1 MELIWLVLTLLA
13 VDLAALL
20 FAVDTRPGFEHSR
33 RAVAHSPGRFPPH
46 PAAAGL
52 SGPRRPAAAGQR
64 EANHVRAPLN
74 LGVPLGLSSGL
85 CWERPTSSAA
95 SSPAAPALT
104 VAFWSQ
110 VAGALALA
118 IALASRASAPPPRV
132 RWASPRHRKRLRL
145 LLFYRGLAEGTMSIV
160 APISACGAIVP
171 VTASLLTGNHPG
183 TLAALG
189 VLAAITG
196 VILVS
201 RPHPATPSQPEQGER
216 EVGPANVGGA
226 SPAGA
231 GTRATPTDADGVTPA
246 GAGGTTRLTRTAR
259 TRLAWAANPAG
270 VGRATPARAGRV
282 VAMAL
287 GSALGFGLFY
297 VFVDAGTAAAA
308 GPGGSRSSPLW
319 VIAGARMSSLAIL
332 STIALVSRR
341 SALRWPGRR
350 IGAVALVGIGDTG
363 ANLLFAYAATTG
375 NLAVVGVLGS
385 LYPVATVVLARWL
398 LGERLSGGQNAGVVL
413 ALTGVGLLAAA

>member
-1 MELIWLVLTLLA
+1 M
-13 VDLAALL
+13 
-20 FAVDTRPGFEHSR
+20 
-33 RAVAHSPGRFPPH
+33 
-46 PAAAGL
+46 
-52 SGPRRPAAAGQR
+52 
-64 EANHVRAPLN
+64 N

-85 CWERPTSSAA
+85 CWGAA
-95 SSPAAPALT
+95 DFFGGIQSRRLPALT

-118 IALASRASAPPPRV
+118 IALAIEGV
-132 RWASPRHRKRLRL
+132 RPAAAGVAWGLAAGIGSGCALV
-145 LLFYRGLAEGTMSIV
+145 LFYRGLAEGTMSIV

-171 VTASLLTGNHPG
+171 VTASLLTGSHPG

-189 VLAAITG
+189 VLTAITG

-201 RPHPATPSQPEQGER
+201 RPHPATTPPHAKQRER
-216 EVGPANVGGA
+216 AVGPA
-226 SPAGA
+226 
-231 GTRATPTDADGVTPA
+231 D
-246 GAGGTTRLTRTAR
+246 AGG
-259 TRLAWAANPAG
+259 
-270 VGRATPARAGRV
+270 ATPARGGRV

-297 VFVDAGTAAAA
+297 VFVDAGTAASA
-308 GPGGSRSSPLW
+308 GTTGSRGSPLW
-319 VIAGARMSSLAIL
+319 VIAGARMSSLVIL
-332 STIALVSRR
+332 STIALVSRG

>member
-1 MELIWLVLTLLA
+1 
-13 VDLAALL
+13 
-20 FAVDTRPGFEHSR
+20 
-33 RAVAHSPGRFPPH
+33 
-46 PAAAGL
+46 
-52 SGPRRPAAAGQR
+52 
-64 EANHVRAPLN
+64 LN

-85 CWERPTSSAA
+85 CWGAA
-95 SSPAAPALT
+95 DFFGGIQSRRLPALT

-110 VAGALALA
+110 LAGALALA
-118 IALASRASAPPPRV
+118 AALAISAIRPSGPEV
-132 RWASPRHRKRLRL
+132 AWGLAAGVGSGCALV
-145 LLFYRGLAEGTMSIV
+145 LFYRSLAEGTMSV
-160 APISACGAIVP
+160 AAPISACGAIVP
-171 VTASLLTGNHPG
+171 VVAALLTGNQPG

-189 VLAAITG
+189 VLTAITG

-201 RPHPATPSQPEQGER
+201 RPHPSPPTTP
-216 EVGPANVGGA
+216 
-226 SPAGA
+226 
-231 GTRATPTDADGVTPA
+231 
-246 GAGGTTRLTRTAR
+246 
-259 TRLAWAANPAG
+259 
-270 VGRATPARAGRV
+270 ATPAAPGTPGRAGRV

-297 VFVDAGTAAAA
+297 VFVDAGTTAAA

-341 SALRWPGRR
+341 PAMRWPGRR
-350 IGAVALVGIGDTG
+350 IGAVALIGIGDTG

-413 ALTGVGLLAAA
+413 ALGGVGLLAAA

>member
-1 MELIWLVLTLLA
+1 
-13 VDLAALL
+13 
-20 FAVDTRPGFEHSR
+20 
-33 RAVAHSPGRFPPH
+33 
-46 PAAAGL
+46 
-52 SGPRRPAAAGQR
+52 
-64 EANHVRAPLN
+64 LN

-85 CWERPTSSAA
+85 CWGAA
-95 SSPAAPALT
+95 DFFGGIQSRRLPALT

-110 VAGALALA
+110 LAGALALA
-118 IALASRASAPPPRV
+118 AALAIEAIRPAGPEVAWGLAAGIGSGCALV
-132 RWASPRHRKRLRL
+132 
-145 LLFYRGLAEGTMSIV
+145 LFYRSLAEGTMSV
-160 APISACGAIVP
+160 AAPISACGAIVP
-171 VTASLLTGNHPG
+171 VAAALLTGNQPG
-183 TLAALG
+183 ALAALG

-201 RPHPATPSQPEQGER
+201 RSHPSPPGTAATL
-216 EVGPANVGGA
+216 A
-226 SPAGA
+226 SP
-231 GTRATPTDADGVTPA
+231 GTAAPGPVEPSGT
-246 GAGGTTRLTRTAR
+246 AGG
-259 TRLAWAANPAG
+259 PG
-270 VGRATPARAGRV
+270 TPGRAGRV

-308 GPGGSRSSPLW
+308 GPGGSRSSPRW

-363 ANLLFAYAATTG
+363 ANLLFAYAVTTG

>member
-1 MELIWLVLTLLA
+1 
-13 VDLAALL
+13 
-20 FAVDTRPGFEHSR
+20 
-33 RAVAHSPGRFPPH
+33 
-46 PAAAGL
+46 
-52 SGPRRPAAAGQR
+52 
-64 EANHVRAPLN
+64 LN

-85 CWERPTSSAA
+85 CWGAA
-95 SSPAAPALT
+95 DFFGGIQSRRLPALT

-110 VAGALALA
+110 LAGALGLAVALVVEGA
-118 IALASRASAPPPRV
+118 GRGLPSSLGPGVAWGLAAGVGSGCALV
-132 RWASPRHRKRLRL
+132 
-145 LLFYRGLAEGTMSIV
+145 LFYRSLAEGTMSVV

-171 VTASLLTGNHPG
+171 VAAAVLTGNQPG

-201 RPHPATPSQPEQGER
+201 RSRPHPTPRAP
-216 EVGPANVGGA
+216 
-226 SPAGA
+226 
-231 GTRATPTDADGVTPA
+231 GTPV
-246 GAGGTTRLTRTAR
+246 
-259 TRLAWAANPAG
+259 
-270 VGRATPARAGRV
+270 RAGRL

-308 GPGGSRSSPLW
+308 GTSGSHGSPLW
-319 VIAGARMSSLAIL
+319 VIAGARTSSLAIL
-332 STIALVSRR
+332 STIALVSRRSALRWPGRR

-363 ANLLFAYAATTG
+363 ANLLFAYAATSG

-398 LGERLSGGQNAGVVL
+398 LDERLSRGQNAGVAL